1 MIIVDAIYLKSKDVS
16 MVKKY
21 ARYVLNKFVRRSII
35 RKTNITIR
43 VVDESQCDDQIDIDD
58 LKRYKAWCTY
68 DKVIEGKKYFTV
80 ILNKKSINKK
90 AKTPHVRLKNLLID
104 LGHELVHVKQY
115 LNGEIFDYKS
125 GDVRYKGSYFDSS
138 YQQNEELYYD
148 SPWEVEA
155 YGREWGLYKM
165 FVVKM
170 YEERLSK

>member
-1 MIIVDAIYLKSKDVS
+1 MITVDSVYLKSKDASV
-16 MVKKY
+16 VKKY
-21 ARYVLNKFVRRSII
+21 ARYVLNKFVRKSII

-43 VVDESQCDDQIDIDD
+43 VIDEAQCDDDVDIED

-68 DKVIEGKKYFTV
+68 DKVVDGKKYFT
-80 ILNKKSINKK
+80 IIINKKSINKN
-90 AKTPHVRLKNLLID
+90 AKKQYVRLKGLLID

-115 LNGEIFDYKS
+115 LNSEIFDYKS

-138 YQQNEELYYD
+138 YQENEELYYD

-170 YEERLSK
+170 REEQLKK